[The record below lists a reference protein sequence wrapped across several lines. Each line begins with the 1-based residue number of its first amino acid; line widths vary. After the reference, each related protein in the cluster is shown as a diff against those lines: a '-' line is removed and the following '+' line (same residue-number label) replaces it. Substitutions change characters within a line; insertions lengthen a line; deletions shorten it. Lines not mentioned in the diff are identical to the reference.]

1 MKNNRKFVTNF
12 ALEPDEKTL
21 EQFKNCYSE
30 PYVVKASLMP
40 DAHVGYVAPIGAVLA
55 AKDYLVPAWVGYDI
69 GCGMTAAKLPKS
81 MLLSLKKNA
90 KEIYE
95 SVKKRIPMGLGEIRN
110 SDSEIT
116 PETRE
121 QYKKILAVFK
131 KGKYD
136 K

>member
-55 AKDYLVPAWVGYDI
+55 TKDYLVPAWVGYDI
-69 GCGMTAAKLPKS
+69 GCGMTAAKLPKNILP
-81 MLLSLKKNA
+81 LLFG
-90 KEIYE
+90 I
-95 SVKKRIPMGLGEIRN
+95 
-110 SDSEIT
+110 
-116 PETRE
+116 
-121 QYKKILAVFK
+121 QILMHK
-131 KGKYD
+131 
-136 K
+136 